1 MLQSLETFVQPG
13 VICQDTT
20 NDINVMD
27 GMVLREYCVIN
38 SKQSFKITTDSVRE
52 IVLLKNTQDE
62 AHTHMIFRAE
72 HSSTQ
77 YTGPPHVIIHTPDTD
92 VVLLALA
99 FHKFINSPLFIKI
112 GNKDKAR
119 IVNIVEVIKN
129 IQTRMKE
136 EMSSDIGETIL
147 GLHAFLG

>member
-1 MLQSLETFVQPG
+1 
-13 VICQDTT
+13 
-20 NDINVMD
+20 
-27 GMVLREYCVIN
+27 
-38 SKQSFKITTDSVRE
+38 
-52 IVLLKNTQDE
+52 
-62 AHTHMIFRAE
+62 MIFRAE

-147 GLHAFLG
+147 GLHAFTG